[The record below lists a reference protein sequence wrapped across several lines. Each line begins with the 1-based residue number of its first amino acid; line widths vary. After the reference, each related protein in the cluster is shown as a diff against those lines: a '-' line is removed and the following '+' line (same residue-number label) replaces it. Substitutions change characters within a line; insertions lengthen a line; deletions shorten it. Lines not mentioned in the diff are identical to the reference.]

1 MKRPGRAPTIGA
13 CTAALLASGC
23 ATAPDWPAVA
33 PTRDYAPVIER
44 DAYGVPTIRGATD
57 ADVAYGIAYAHAE
70 DDFENIQRQILTARG
85 RLAAR
90 FGREGAGSDFLYH
103 LIDVRGHV
111 EAGYERDLSPETR
124 AILDAYAAGVNAYA
138 AAHPEEVWRDARNV
152 TGRDIVA
159 GFVHNS
165 PIFWGFDSWL
175 VPLTDDESHPC
186 APRPLGPR
194 IEDRIGDRGSNA
206 FAVAPSRSDDGH
218 TRLIV
223 NSHQPWTGP
232 VAWWELRLE
241 SGEGWRFHGGTF
253 SGSPVPFVG
262 HNGALGYAATVNYP
276 DLADYYLLVTDEAHP
291 GQYLYDG
298 AWRDFETRRVR
309 IDVKIGPFALPVSRT
324 LRYSVHGPAFETG
337 DGWVAVRAAGI
348 GDVRGVEQYY
358 RMSRA
363 RTFADWQAALAMQ
376 AVPSTNLVYADGE
389 GHIGFFYNARFP
401 DRPSNPEGGDY
412 DWRHCARGDRSD
424 ALWTEY
430 LPPDSAPR
438 LIDPGSGWVY
448 SANGSPFSATDPAA
462 DLDPAAFA
470 ETLGIERWMT
480 NRGLRAVEQ
489 LSPQE
494 RISDASLLA
503 AKFDV
508 TYSARS
514 GVAEALDTLIAADVG
529 GDAALLQAQA
539 LLRGWDRI
547 ADADATAMALAYYAT
562 QPYLRA
568 RWRRE
573 PPPEDAAA
581 VLRAAIVRMQE
592 SFGRIDPPWGEVL
605 RLKRGDVDLGL
616 EGGPDLLRAV
626 TFGAPEDGKLVGVH
640 GDGLI
645 IVVDWAPEGT
655 VRTRTVSQFG
665 AAAERPG
672 SPHYDDQAEIFARYG
687 WRFDAT
693 ERVGE

>member
-1 MKRPGRAPTIGA
+1 MQWRRAPAVGV
-13 CTAALLASGC
+13 CAAAIMATGC
-23 ATAPDWPAVA
+23 ASTAPTWPADA
-33 PTRDYAPVIER
+33 PRAYAPVIER

-70 DDFENIQRQILTARG
+70 DDFENLQRQILTARG
-85 RLAAR
+85 RMAAR
-90 FGREGAGSDFLYH
+90 FGRDGAGADFLYH
-103 LIDVRGHV
+103 LIDVRARV
-111 EAGYERDLSPETR
+111 EEGYARDLAPETR
-124 AILDAYAAGVNAYA
+124 AILEAYAAGVNAFA
-138 AAHPEEVWRDARNV
+138 AAHPDEVWRDARNV

-159 GFVHNS
+159 GFVHNA

-175 VPLTDDESHPC
+175 VPLTDKESHPC

-194 IEDRIGDRGSNA
+194 IEDRGSNA
-206 FAVAPSRSDDGH
+206 FAVAPSRAEDGH

-232 VAWWELRLE
+232 VAWWELRIE

-276 DLADYYLLVTDEAHP
+276 DLADYYRLTTDASHP

-298 AWRDFETRRVR
+298 AWRDFETRRVT
-309 IDVKIGPFALPVSRT
+309 IQVKLGPITMPVSRT
-324 LRYSVHGPAFETG
+324 LHYSVHGPAFETG
-337 DGWVAVRAAGI
+337 DGWVAVRAAGL

-363 RTFADWQAALAMQ
+363 RDFAAWQDALAMQ
-376 AVPSTNLVYADGE
+376 GAPSTNLIYADAE

-401 DRPSNPEGGDY
+401 DRPASSEGGDY
-412 DWRHCARGDRSD
+412 DWRHCAPGDTSA
-424 ALWTEY
+424 ALWTAY
-430 LPPDSAPR
+430 LPPDAAPR
-438 LIDPGSGWVY
+438 LIDPPSGWLY
-448 SANGSPFSATDPAA
+448 SANASPFSATDPAG
-462 DLDPAAFA
+462 DLDPGAYS

-480 NRGLRAVEQ
+480 NRALRTVEQ
-489 LSPQE
+489 LSPQAQ
-494 RISDASLLA
+494 ISDAVLLA
-503 AKFDV
+503 AKFDIA
-508 TYSARS
+508 YSARS
-514 GVAEALDTLIAADVG
+514 SVSQALDALIAADVG
-529 GDAALLQAQA
+529 ADGELQRAQA
-539 LLRGWDRI
+539 LLRDWDRV

-573 PPPEDAAA
+573 PPPDDPVAA
-581 VLRAAIVRMQE
+581 LRAAVARMQE

-605 RLKRGDVDLGL
+605 RLKRGDVDLAL

-626 TFGAPEDGKLVGVH
+626 TFGAPENGKLVGVH

-645 IVVDWAPEGT
+645 IVVDWPGDGT

-672 SPHYDDQAEIFARYG
+672 SPHYNDQAEIFARYG
-687 WRFDAT
+687 WRYDET